1 MTDSAKAPTLTRAS
15 YLDDELTA
23 FLSDPSLRVDPYP
36 FYRKLREQD
45 PVHRSA
51 TGMWFVTG
59 YDGCH
64 SLVRDPV
71 WSRDQHTMTGYQEAE
86 EQGKARRM
94 INQMVLFRD
103 PPDHTRLR
111 ALISRVFSR
120 KGAEAKRPVF
130 AGHITAL
137 LDELEPRGHADF
149 LGEVGRIVPMM
160 MICDTIGLP
169 QERYDDLQKWTDI
182 YVSMLELDVTPEM
195 AARGDQGFAE
205 FTDYVAPLIEE
216 RRRNP
221 REDLLSDFVAAR
233 DKGLIDLDEIAGYC
247 LFLLVA
253 GHETTTHLVTNG
265 VRTLLTHP
273 ESWAELAA
281 SPDDSEL
288 KATLVEEVLRYESS
302 GRALLPRWPK
312 EDVELDGKLIPKG
325 STVVGI
331 ESAANRDPAYFRDPE
346 TFDVRRKDNP
356 HLAFGGGPHLCSGAW
371 VSRVE
376 AQEVLSAL
384 AKRFPGLR
392 IDGDVHWD
400 PAWIIRALTSLPIRW
415 DGE

>member
-1 MTDSAKAPTLTRAS
+1 MTDSAKTPTLTGAS
-15 YLDDELTA
+15 DLDDELTA
-23 FLSDPSLRVDPYP
+23 FLSDPSLRADPYP

-45 PVHRSA
+45 PVHQSV
-51 TGMWFVTG
+51 TGIWFVTS
-59 YDGCH
+59 YAGCH

-71 WSRDQHTMTGYQEAE
+71 WSRDQRTMTGYRKAGN
-86 EQGKARRM
+86 QGKARRM

-130 AGHITAL
+130 AGHIAAL

-149 LGEVGRIVPMM
+149 LSEVGRIVPMM
-160 MICDTIGLP
+160 MICDMIGLP
-169 QERYDDLQKWTDI
+169 QDRYGDLQKWTDI

-195 AARGDQGFAE
+195 AARGDQGFTE
-205 FTDYVAPLIEE
+205 FTGYVAPLIEE

-221 REDLLSDFVAAR
+221 REDLLSDFVAGQ

-265 VRTLLTHP
+265 VRALLTHP

-281 SPDDSEL
+281 SPGDPEL

-312 EDVELDGKLIPKG
+312 EDVELGGKLIPKG

-346 TFDVRRKDNP
+346 TFDIHRKDNP

-400 PAWIIRALTSLPIRW
+400 PAWIIRALMSLPISW
-415 DGE
+415 DG